1 MTKRSSFKSAR
12 RDSNPR
18 PQPWQ
23 GCTPPL
29 SHSRTFLIFCKQ
41 HRCRLQV
48 ILYNR
53 NQFLSTGFLKFSN
66 FPEKLISRNLIHS
79 FSAPVGAKRVP
90 PAHSFSAPLRSVLNV
105 CHRHTAPFDSGGLC
119 AGEIFET
126 GLSMILVPELL
137 SEDLTADRSQA
148 FRIALSTY

>member
-41 HRCRLQV
+41 HRFRLQV

-66 FPEKLISRNLIHS
+66 FPEKLISRNLI
-79 FSAPVGAKRVP
+79 
-90 PAHSFSAPLRSVLNV
+90 HSFSAPLRSVLNV